1 MGNAPSVEKHSNSDA
16 IALGRAAT
24 DNSAW
29 VNTVFGGLF
38 IIGSLIFLVLFISY
52 PSTIDCVTDSDC
64 SDNDTCNKDRN
75 HCNNKKRNVNYL
87 IGFGVCLVI
96 GIIFIFMGIHSFKM
110 LNNTQYLRGIGEGIY
125 QQQALNKAEAPYL
138 AAGAAGAM
146 VLDAANNNNNANYY
160 F

>member
-1 MGNAPSVEKHSNSDA
+1 
-16 IALGRAAT
+16 
-24 DNSAW
+24 
-29 VNTVFGGLF
+29 
-38 IIGSLIFLVLFISY
+38 
-52 PSTIDCVTDSDC
+52 
-64 SDNDTCNKDRN
+64 
-75 HCNNKKRNVNYL
+75 
-87 IGFGVCLVI
+87 
-96 GIIFIFMGIHSFKM
+96 MGIHSFKM